1 MPKSSWNSVSQ
12 VAHTLFAQRPFSFLV
27 FLNPNMHRSF
37 LRKNH
42 RIPWKHGFQTL
53 CCDLEN
59 QAGPQ
64 KIPQHPHE
72 GMGARCRTLSALP
85 SNHLHPQIV
94 KWYEWLCTNRQGQL
108 GTLSF
113 YFWDFGV
120 DFSWQ
125 NINSEVKRA
134 KQSNHTGDDSRQ
146 LDSVFSVI
154 RVFQDPK
161 TRMRVWQ

>member
-59 QAGPQ
+59 QAGPSPTSSWEHGGKVPNIVRPALQ
-64 KIPQHPHE
+64 PSPPTNCQAIRMTVHKSSRATWNSVLLFLRLRRRLFLAKHQQWSETSKAIKPHWRWLKTTRF
-72 GMGARCRTLSALP
+72 GILS
-85 SNHLHPQIV
+85 
-94 KWYEWLCTNRQGQL
+94 Y
-108 GTLSF
+108 
-113 YFWDFGV
+113 
-120 DFSWQ
+120 
-125 NINSEVKRA
+125 
-134 KQSNHTGDDSRQ
+134 
-146 LDSVFSVI
+146 
-154 RVFQDPK
+154 
-161 TRMRVWQ
+161 